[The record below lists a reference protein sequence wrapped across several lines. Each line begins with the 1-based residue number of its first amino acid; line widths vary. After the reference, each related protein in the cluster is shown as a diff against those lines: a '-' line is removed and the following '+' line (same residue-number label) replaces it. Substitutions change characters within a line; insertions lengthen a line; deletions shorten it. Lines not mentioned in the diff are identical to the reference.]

1 MADRAE
7 HRVVLDVAGPD
18 GTAALARAV
27 AGLVRGGDLLVLSG
41 DLGAGK
47 TTFTKAFAAALGVTA
62 PVTSPT
68 FTLAN
73 RYEGDLTVN
82 HLDAYRITDL
92 AEVVDLGLDDLLVAD
107 AVTVIE
113 WGDTI
118 AGSLPADRLEIT
130 FSHVDAP
137 PEADASAS
145 DQQRRIHLVAVGP
158 VWPPRLDDADLL
170 TAVDGSRSC

>member
-7 HRVVLDVAGPD
+7 HRVELDVADPD
-18 GTAALARAV
+18 GTAAFARAV
-27 AGLVRGGDLLVLSG
+27 AGLVQGGDLLVLTG

-73 RYEGDLTVN
+73 RYDGDLTVN

-118 AGSLPADRLEIT
+118 AGALPTDRLEIT
-130 FSHVDAP
+130 FSHVDATGAD
-137 PEADASAS
+137 EAATDR
-145 DQQRRIHLVAVGP
+145 QRRIHVVPVGP
-158 VWPPRLDDADLL
+158 GWRRRVDDDLL
-170 TAVDGSRSC
+170 GAIDGSPSC